1 MSKELIVVKSNNF
14 VEASYKLSLDEMRVL
29 LLTLGVLDPD
39 KPKREF
45 EFTVAD
51 FASRFGVDEKI
62 AYQQVSKAIDKLGGR
77 WAIIEKTKKVERKV
91 TFLTEQAY
99 FKGEGRFQ
107 IILHEKLMPYISKL
121 KGRFTRYNLD
131 YVVNF
136 SGFHSIRLYE
146 LMAQYRI
153 GGEREISL
161 TDLKDWL
168 QISDKYPRYN
178 NLKQWVIDPSID
190 EINEKSDLKVIYEP
204 VKRGRKIV
212 GLKFTI
218 KPKKEAKTIKL
229 PNKSSFGKYTKLDRQ
244 NPAMSSA
251 EYASYAHACLKV
263 LDDFY
268 DDIDDV
274 TNEHLRNYWVFL
286 AVNASHKSKLGGKQ
300 KMLEELRKRGFKLV
314 DCELVKIDE
323 KQIDLV
329 DDLKS

>member
-1 MSKELIVVKSNNF
+1 MTKELIVIKSNNF
-14 VEASYKLSLDEMRVL
+14 VEASYKLTLDEMRVL

-77 WAIIEKTKKVERKV
+77 WAVIEKTKKVERKV

-168 QISDKYPRYN
+168 QISDKYDRYN
-178 NLKQWVIDPSID
+178 NFNQRVLTPAIT
-190 EINEKSDLKVIYEP
+190 EINEKSDLKVIYEQI
-204 VKRGRKIV
+204 KRGRRIV
-212 GLKFTI
+212 ALKFTI
-218 KPKKEAKTIKL
+218 QTKKNVIKTEQKR
-229 PNKSSFGKYTKLDRQ
+229 PPFPHKNKYGKFVKLDKQ

-251 EYASYAHACLKV
+251 EYGNYAKDCLAILENFYSD
-263 LDDFY
+263 LDA
-268 DDIDDV
+268 V
-274 TNEHLRNYWVFL
+274 TLEDLRNYCVFL
-286 AVNASHKSKLGGKQ
+286 ETNASFRSKLGTK
-300 KMLEELRKRGFKLV
+300 KDFLEELNKRGYKLV
-314 DCELVKIDE
+314 DCEL
-323 KQIDLV
+323 LT
-329 DDLKS
+329 SSPA

>member
-14 VEASYKLSLDEMRVL
+14 VEASYKLTLDEMRVL

-45 EFTVAD
+45 EFTVAG

-77 WAIIEKTKKVERKV
+77 WAVIEKTKKVERKV

-218 KPKKEAKTIKL
+218 KPKKETKTIKL
-229 PNKSSFGKYTKLDRQ
+229 PNKSSFGKYAKLDRQ

-251 EYASYAHACLKV
+251 EYAIYAHACLKV

-268 DDIDDV
+268 EDIDDV

-286 AVNASHKSKLGGKQ
+286 AVNASHKSKLGSKQ
-300 KMLEELRKRGFKLV
+300 KMLEELRKRGFKLI

-329 DDLKS
+329 DDLKV